1 MLFPGGDKTRTLKKR
16 RGHDRQRAKL
26 ILRQVR
32 SRLASQLHLSIVRSP
47 TPNSMPTN
55 RPPRLGSPRLAVS
68 SNTARILLQFLFAE
82 FSFRSSRITTIRFE
96 EPPTVRTFFSSPSF
110 PLIRALSAISPRTDH
125 PFYPPSML
133 QYHPRTRRE
142 KNVNFQLTT
151 VNNCISSLI
160 AL

>member
-55 RPPRLGSPRLAVS
+55 RPPRLLASPRRFVEYRE
-68 SNTARILLQFLFAE
+68 NTPLISLRRT
-82 FSFRSSRITTIRFE
+82 FRSSRITTIRFE
-96 EPPTVRTFFSSPSF
+96 EPHSNSSFFPSLFSSF
-110 PLIRALSAISPRTDH
+110 PLYSAISLPVPTVLSFIEH
-125 PFYPPSML
+125 
-133 QYHPRTRRE
+133 HPRTRRRR
-142 KNVNFQLTT
+142 TST
-151 VNNCISSLI
+151 SS
-160 AL
+160 